1 MANQVASM
9 QTSRN
14 CGLDILSPN
23 VHSGFWPTGLQNVGI
38 QPFGA
43 CIQSD
48 IASQNHVGHSIGGS
62 YVQASPQVSL
72 SQAQCEQFLNFL
84 KTYMASGSSNDAQTS
99 YQAALIRFQL
109 ANSLILFVVASF
121 FLVIVVLFRTLL
133 NGARLV
139 WVKHIMAYFCCKIQ
153 IVDLMH
159 LLLLLLLVLFLP

>member
-1 MANQVASM
+1 M
-9 QTSRN
+9 
-14 CGLDILSPN
+14 
-23 VHSGFWPTGLQNVGI
+23 
-38 QPFGA
+38 
-43 CIQSD
+43 
-48 IASQNHVGHSIGGS
+48 
-62 YVQASPQVSL
+62 

-84 KTYMASGSSNDAQTS
+84 KTYMASGSGNDAQTS
-99 YQAALIRFQL
+99 YQAASIRFQL
-109 ANSLILFVVASF
+109 ANSLNLFVVASF